1 MLSVTIAQLCSTL
14 HCSVKIAIDKTETIK
29 CGSVPIKLYLWTQK
43 FEFHIIFDCHKNTV
57 LLLIFLPPV
66 HLKL

>member
-14 HCSVKIAIDKTETIK
+14 HRSAKIVIDKIETIK

-43 FEFHIIFDCHKNTV
+43 FEF
-57 LLLIFLPPV
+57 
-66 HLKL
+66 LKILSLF